1 MNPHLL
7 FKMKTVAGCTS
18 FLFSLAIFSISSI
31 AIGQNQVEIAE
42 RKLPN
47 VIIMMAD
54 DMGLGDTSAYQDWT
68 GNPDSL
74 QVKTPSMTQLAKRGI
89 RFTDA
94 HSPSSRCTATR
105 QALLTG
111 RYTWRTRLKF
121 SVLWGPQG
129 DPLIEPDRMTLGTL
143 LQNSGYHTGMSG
155 KWHCGLTY
163 RNANGAPE

>member
-1 MNPHLL
+1 MNTHLFAEANITSRVVGLL
-7 FKMKTVAGCTS
+7 F
-18 FLFSLAIFSISSI
+18 FLVSFSISLN
-31 AIGQNQVEIAE
+31 ADGQTQTG
-42 RKLPN
+42 LPN

-54 DMGLGDTSAYQDWT
+54 DMGVGDTSAYQDWT
-68 GNPDSL
+68 GNSDPF
-74 QVKTPSMTQLAKRGI
+74 QVKTPSMVQLAKRGI

-129 DPLIEPDRMTLGTL
+129 DPLIEPSRVTLGTM
-143 LQNSGYHTGMSG
+143 LQEMVTARV
-155 KWHCGLTY
+155 CQ
-163 RNANGAPE
+163 ANGTAD